1 MLKILTSLI
10 IFSAVLLASDKVEI
24 YASAINSKDNIV
36 EASDGVNVIYQD
48 YFLSAKS
55 AIYDR
60 VTGDL
65 ELFDNIRV
73 TRGGE
78 YKILGSYAKLNIAK
92 KERLFK
98 PFYLLEKTSKV
109 WMSADEG
116 NTKDDEI
123 EILSGSMS
131 SCDPNNPLWEME
143 FSSSDYNSKTKWLNL
158 YNTRLYLYDIPVF
171 YTPYFGYSLD
181 TTRRTGLLM
190 PMFGLSNSEGIY
202 YEQPLY
208 IAEYD
213 SWDLEL
219 KPQVRTR
226 RGAGIY
232 SIFRFVDS
240 KTSSGAFKLGYFD
253 EHSEYLSKRNLEN
266 DSHYGFNF
274 KYDNNDFIDQWF
286 GTDFKGQSGLY
297 ADINSMNDVDYLN
310 LSSNDS
316 TQQSTATQVL
326 SRVNMFYN
334 TDDNYFGTYFKYYQD
349 LTKESNDDTLQKLP
363 TFQYHYYLDT
373 LLEEHLF
380 YSIDMQSNN
389 IHRQIDTKVLQTNI
403 NIPIKLQTDLFDEFL
418 NVSYT
423 SNFYG
428 EHSNFSGEDSVTNIT
443 PDDGYFARN
452 YHTFSAVSQ
461 LTKGFDE
468 FTHVIGLELKHTMSG
483 VEYEDGFYENNND
496 FCSDP
501 INKNT
506 PECEFYNISE
516 IQEVTQVDFTQYIF
530 DSSSSQKLYH
540 RLSQRVNHGSVQS
553 TYGELENEL
562 DYQVTDSINFYNN
575 MFYNFDESRFSKVY
589 NQVSFND
596 YGLNIGLSHLYRDT
610 FISASLN
617 NNILRYTSYLT
628 STASYTYDKHYSF
641 SAMYN
646 YDIETSLK
654 KSMEVGFMYK
664 KRCWDFGL
672 KYVENNRPILTQT
685 GESSIYDK
693 YIYLTVVLKPF
704 MKPDKDGSNLS
715 YKLRE

>member
-1 MLKILTSLI
+1 MLKLLASLI
-10 IFSAVLLASDKVEI
+10 IFTAALLANDKVEI
-24 YASAINSKDNIV
+24 YASTMDSKENIV
-36 EASDGVNVIYQD
+36 EASKGVNVIYKD
-48 YFLSAKS
+48 YFLSADS
-55 AIYDR
+55 AIYNR
-60 VTGDL
+60 TTGDL

-78 YKILGSYAKLNIAK
+78 YKILGSYAKLNIAR

-98 PFYLLEKTSKV
+98 PFYILDKTSKV

-116 NTKDDEI
+116 KTKDNEM

-131 SCDPNNPLWEME
+131 GCDPNNPLWEME

-158 YNTRLYLYDIPVF
+158 YNARLYIYDIAVF

-181 TTRRTGLLM
+181 TTRHTGLLM
-190 PMFGLSNSEGIY
+190 PMFGLSNSEGFY

-232 SIFRFVDS
+232 SNFRFVDS
-240 KTSSGAFKLGYFD
+240 KTSSGSLKLGFFD

-274 KYDNNDFIDQWF
+274 RYDNNDFINQWF
-286 GTDFKGQSGLY
+286 RIDFKGQSGLY

-316 TQQSTATQVL
+316 TEQSTATQVL

-373 LLEEHLF
+373 LLEDHLF
-380 YSIDMQSNN
+380 YSVDMQSNN
-389 IHRQIDTKVLQTNI
+389 IHRQTDTKVLQTNI
-403 NIPIKLQTDLFDEFL
+403 NIPIKLQTDMFDEFL

-428 EHSNFSGEDSVTNIT
+428 QHSNFSGEDSITGVT

-461 LTKGFDE
+461 LTKGFEE
-468 FTHVIGLELKHTMSG
+468 FSHVIGLELKHTMSG
-483 VEYEDGFYENNND
+483 AEYEDGFYENNNN

-506 PECEFYNISE
+506 PECEFYDISE
-516 IQEVTQVDFTQYIF
+516 IQEVTQLDFTQYVF
-530 DSSSSQKLYH
+530 DASSSQKLYH
-540 RLSQRVNHGSVQS
+540 RLSQRLNHGS
-553 TYGELENEL
+553 TDGKYGELENEL
-562 DYQVTDSINFYNN
+562 DYRVTDSINFYNN

-589 NQVSFND
+589 NKISFKGN
-596 YGLNIGLSHLYRDT
+596 GVNIGLSHLYKDT
-610 FISASLN
+610 FIPAALN
-617 NNILRYTSYLT
+617 NDILRYTSYLT
-628 STASYTYDKHYSF
+628 STAGYTYDKHYSF
-641 SAMYN
+641 NAMYN

-654 KSMEVGFMYK
+654 KSMEFGFMYK
-664 KRCWDFGL
+664 KRCWNFGA
-672 KYVENNRPILTQT
+672 KYVENNRPILTQN

-693 YIYLTVVLKPF
+693 YVYLSIVLKPF
-704 MKPDKDGSNLS
+704 MQPDRDGSNLS
-715 YKLRE
+715 YKLPE